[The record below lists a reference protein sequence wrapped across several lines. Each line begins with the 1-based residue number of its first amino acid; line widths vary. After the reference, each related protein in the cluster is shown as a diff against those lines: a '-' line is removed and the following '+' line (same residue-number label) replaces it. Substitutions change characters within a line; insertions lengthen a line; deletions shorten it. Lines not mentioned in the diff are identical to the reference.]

1 MNILI
6 IEDEI
11 KAARSLEN
19 LILHLQPGSRILAKI
34 QSVEGA
40 IDYLSNNPSPELIF
54 MDIQLSDGIS
64 FDIFKAVKIVCPVI
78 FCTAFGE
85 YAMEAI
91 KENGIDYLL
100 KPFSEDDLKNAF
112 EKVHNFKNI
121 FQKASANDLNDI
133 ISRIGD
139 QERKRTSFLV
149 FKNNKY
155 LTVKTDDIAYIY
167 INYTSPSLVTF
178 KGEQYDMNQSLD
190 HLGSILSDKHFF
202 RLNRQ
207 YLINFSAVK
216 EVEHY
221 FGRKLFVKLTVP
233 TEEKLLIGKDKTA
246 MFLNWLEDR

>member
-19 LILHLQPGSRILAKI
+19 LILKLRPETKIIAKI
-34 QSVEGA
+34 QSVEAA
-40 IDYLSNNPSPELIF
+40 IDYLSNSLSPDIIF

-64 FDIFKAVKIVCPVI
+64 FDIFKSVKIVCPVI

-85 YAMEAI
+85 YAMDAI

-100 KPFSEDDLKNAF
+100 KPFSETDLKNAF
-112 EKVHNFKNI
+112 EKVDNFKNF
-121 FQKASANDLNDI
+121 FQKTSENNLI
-133 ISRIGD
+133 QLIQKISG
-139 QERKRTSFLV
+139 EETTKKSFLV

-155 LTVKTDDIAYIY
+155 LTVKTADIAYIY
-167 INYTSPSLVTF
+167 INYTSPTIVTF
-178 KGEQYDMNQSLD
+178 KGEHFDVNQSLD
-190 HLGSILSDKHFF
+190 QLAAQLSDKDFF

-207 YLINFSAVK
+207 YLISFSAVK

-221 FGRKLFVKLTVP
+221 FARKLYIKLTVP
-233 TEEKLLIGKDKTA
+233 TDEKLLIGKEKTTI
-246 MFLNWLEDR
+246 FLNWLEDR

>member
-133 ISRIGD
+133 ISRIND
-139 QERKRTSFLV
+139 QESKKTSFLV

-190 HLGSILSDKHFF
+190 HLGSILSDKQFF

>member
-19 LILHLQPGSRILAKI
+19 LIVKLRPESRIIARI

-40 IDYLSNNPSPELIF
+40 IDYLTNNPTPDLIF

-64 FDIFKAVKIVCPVI
+64 FDIFKSAKIICPVI

-85 YAMEAI
+85 YAMDAI

-100 KPFSEDDLKNAF
+100 KPFSETDLKSAF
-112 EKVHNFKNI
+112 DKVDNFRNF
-121 FQKASANDLNDI
+121 FQKTAENNLVELI
-133 ISRIGD
+133 QKISGED
-139 QERKRTSFLV
+139 NKKKSFLV

-155 LTVKTDDIAYIY
+155 TTVKTEEIAFIY
-167 INYTSPSLVTF
+167 INYTSPTMVTF
-178 KGEQYDMNQSLD
+178 KNEHFDVSQSLD
-190 HLGSILSDKHFF
+190 QLAAQLSSRDFF

-221 FGRKLFVKLTVP
+221 FARKLYVKLSVP
-233 TEEKLLIGKDKTA
+233 TDEKLLIGKEKTA
-246 MFLNWLEDR
+246 QFLNWLEER

>member
-133 ISRIGD
+133 ISRINHH
-139 QERKRTSFLV
+139 ESRKTSFLDI
-149 FKNNKY
+149 KNNKY
-155 LTVKTDDIAYIY
+155 LTVKTEDIAYIY

-190 HLGSILSDKHFF
+190 HLGSILSDKQFF

>member
-1 MNILI
+1 MNIII

-19 LILHLQPGSRILAKI
+19 LILKLRPDTRIIAKI

-40 IDYLSNNPSPELIF
+40 IDYLSHNPSPDLIF

-64 FDIFKAVKIVCPVI
+64 FDIFKSVKVACPVI

-85 YAMEAI
+85 YAMDAI

-100 KPFSEDDLKNAF
+100 KPFSETDLQNAF
-112 EKVHNFKNI
+112 EKVDNFKNF
-121 FQKASANDLNDI
+121 FQKTSENNLLDLLSKIN
-133 ISRIGD
+133 G
-139 QERKRTSFLV
+139 EENKKKSFLV

-155 LTVKTDDIAYIY
+155 LTVKTEDIAYIY
-167 INYTSPSLVTF
+167 INYTSPSMVTF
-178 KGEQYDMNQSLD
+178 KGEQFDLNQSLD
-190 HLGSILSDKHFF
+190 QLSAQLSSKQFF

-221 FGRKLFVKLTVP
+221 FSRKLYVKLTVP
-233 TEEKLLIGKDKTA
+233 TDEKLLIGKEKTA
-246 MFLNWLEDR
+246 QFLNWLEDR

>member
-1 MNILI
+1 M
-6 IEDEI
+6 
-11 KAARSLEN
+11 
-19 LILHLQPGSRILAKI
+19 
-34 QSVEGA
+34 
-40 IDYLSNNPSPELIF
+40 
-54 MDIQLSDGIS
+54 
-64 FDIFKAVKIVCPVI
+64 
-78 FCTAFGE
+78 
-85 YAMEAI
+85 
-91 KENGIDYLL
+91 
-100 KPFSEDDLKNAF
+100 
-112 EKVHNFKNI
+112 HNFRNI
-121 FQKASANDLNDI
+121 FQKASANDLVDI
-133 ISRIGD
+133 ISRIND
-139 QERKRTSFLV
+139 QESKKTSFLV

-190 HLGSILSDKHFF
+190 HLGSILSDKQFF

>member
-139 QERKRTSFLV
+139 QERKKTSFLV

-190 HLGSILSDKHFF
+190 HLGSILSDKQFF

>member
-121 FQKASANDLNDI
+121 FQKASANDLNNI

-139 QERKRTSFLV
+139 QERKKTSFLV

-190 HLGSILSDKHFF
+190 HLGSILSDKQFF
-202 RLNRQ
+202 RINRQ

>member
-11 KAARSLEN
+11 KATRSLEN
-19 LILHLQPGSRILAKI
+19 LILKLRPGSRILAKI

-40 IDYLSNNPSPELIF
+40 IDYLSNNMSPDLIF

-64 FDIFKAVKIVCPVI
+64 FDIFKSVKIVCPVI
-78 FCTAFGE
+78 FCTAFGD
-85 YAMEAI
+85 YAMDAI

-112 EKVHNFKNI
+112 QKVDNFKNF
-121 FQKASANDLNDI
+121 FQKTSANDLFDV
-133 ISRIGD
+133 ISRIND
-139 QERKRTSFLV
+139 QENKKTSFLV

-155 LTVKTDDIAYIY
+155 FTVRTEDIAYIY
-167 INYTSPSLVTF
+167 INYASPSLVTF
-178 KGEQYDMNQSLD
+178 NGEQYDVNRSLD
-190 HLGSILSDKHFF
+190 HLGSILSDKQFF

-221 FGRKLFVKLTVP
+221 FGRKLFVKLVVP
-233 TEEKLLIGKDKTA
+233 TEEKLLIGKDKSA
-246 MFLNWLEDR
+246 LFLNWLEDR

>member
-19 LILHLQPGSRILAKI
+19 LISKLRPESKIMAKI

-40 IDYLSNNPSPELIF
+40 IDYLSDSATPDLIF

-64 FDIFKAVKIVCPVI
+64 FDIFKSVKVVCPVI

-100 KPFSEDDLKNAF
+100 KPFSETDLKNAF
-112 EKVHNFKNI
+112 EKVDNFKNF
-121 FQKASANDLNDI
+121 FQKTTENNLVELI
-133 ISRIGD
+133 QKISGED
-139 QERKRTSFLV
+139 NKKKSFLV

-155 LTVKTDDIAYIY
+155 MTVKTEDIAFIY
-167 INYTSPSLVTF
+167 INYTSPTMVTF
-178 KGEQYDMNQSLD
+178 KGEHFDFSQSLD
-190 HLGSILSDKHFF
+190 QLASQLSGKDFF

-207 YLINFSAVK
+207 YLISFSAVK

-221 FGRKLFVKLTVP
+221 FARKLYVKLTVP
-233 TEEKLLIGKDKTA
+233 TDDKLLIGKEKTA
-246 MFLNWLEDR
+246 QFLSWLEDR

>member
-139 QERKRTSFLV
+139 QERKKTSFLV

-190 HLGSILSDKHFF
+190 HLGGILSDKQFF

>member
-19 LILHLQPGSRILAKI
+19 LILKLRPESRILAKI
-34 QSVEGA
+34 QSVDGA
-40 IDYLSNNPSPELIF
+40 VDHLANNDSPDLIF

-64 FDIFKAVKIVCPVI
+64 FDIFKAVKIACPVV

-85 YAMEAI
+85 YAMDAI

-100 KPFSEDDLKNAF
+100 KPFSEDDLKSAF
-112 EKVHNFKNI
+112 EKVDNFKNF
-121 FQKASANDLNDI
+121 FQKAAGTDLSAL
-133 ISRIGD
+133 ISRING
-139 QERKRTSFLV
+139 EENKKTSFLV

-155 LTVKTDDIAYIY
+155 MTVKTEDIAYIY

-178 KGEQYDMNQSLD
+178 KGEEYDLNQSLD
-190 HLGSILSDKHFF
+190 HLTGLLSSKQFF

-233 TEEKLLIGKDKTA
+233 TAEKLLIGKDKTSL
-246 MFLNWLEDR
+246 FLSWLEDR

>member
-139 QERKRTSFLV
+139 QERKKTSFLV

-167 INYTSPSLVTF
+167 INYTYPSLVTF

-190 HLGSILSDKHFF
+190 HLGSILSDKQFF

>member
-139 QERKRTSFLV
+139 QERKKTSFLV

-190 HLGSILSDKHFF
+190 HLGSILSDKQFF

-207 YLINFSAVK
+207 YIINFSAVK

>member
-6 IEDEI
+6 IEDEV

-19 LILHLQPGSRILAKI
+19 LILKLRPESKIIAKI

-40 IDYLSNNPSPELIF
+40 IDYLSDIPSPDLIF

-64 FDIFKAVKIVCPVI
+64 FDIFKSIKIHCPVI

-85 YAMEAI
+85 YAMDAI

-100 KPFSEDDLKNAF
+100 KPFSEADLKNAF
-112 EKVHNFKNI
+112 EKVDNFKNF
-121 FQKASANDLNDI
+121 FQKTSENTLIEMIQKIN
-133 ISRIGD
+133 G
-139 QERKRTSFLV
+139 QENKKKSFLV

-155 LTVKTDDIAYIY
+155 LTVKTEDIAYIY
-167 INYTSPSLVTF
+167 INYTSPTIVTF
-178 KGEQYDMNQSLD
+178 KSEHFDVNQSLD
-190 HLGSILSDKHFF
+190 QLAAQLSSREFF

-207 YLINFSAVK
+207 YLINFSAIK

-221 FGRKLFVKLTVP
+221 FARKLYVKLTIP
-233 TEEKLLIGKDKTA
+233 TDDKLLIGKEKTSL
-246 MFLNWLEDR
+246 FLSWLEDR

>member
-19 LILHLQPGSRILAKI
+19 LILNLRPGSRILAKI

-64 FDIFKAVKIVCPVI
+64 FDIFKAVKIACPVI

-100 KPFSEDDLKNAF
+100 KPFSEDDLKKAF
-112 EKVHNFKNI
+112 EKVDNFKNF
-121 FQKASANDLNDI
+121 FQKTSANDLVDM
-133 ISRIGD
+133 ISRI
-139 QERKRTSFLV
+139 
-149 FKNNKY
+149 N
-155 LTVKTDDIAYIY
+155 
-167 INYTSPSLVTF
+167 
-178 KGEQYDMNQSLD
+178 
-190 HLGSILSDKHFF
+190 
-202 RLNRQ
+202 
-207 YLINFSAVK
+207 
-216 EVEHY
+216 
-221 FGRKLFVKLTVP
+221 
-233 TEEKLLIGKDKTA
+233 
-246 MFLNWLEDR
+246 

>member
-19 LILHLQPGSRILAKI
+19 LILKLRPDSRILSKI

-40 IDYLSNNPSPELIF
+40 IDYLSNTGTPDLIF

-64 FDIFKAVKIVCPVI
+64 FDIFKSVKILCPVI

-85 YAMEAI
+85 FAMEAI

-100 KPFSEDDLKNAF
+100 KPFSEEDLRSAF
-112 EKVHNFKNI
+112 EKVDNFKNF
-121 FQKASANDLNDI
+121 FQKISGNDLTEL
-133 ISRIGD
+133 ISKINGG
-139 QERKRTSFLV
+139 ENKKTSFLV
-149 FKNNKY
+149 FKHNKY
-155 LTVKTDDIAYIY
+155 LTVKTDDIAYFY

-178 KGEQYDMNQSLD
+178 KGEEYDLNQSLD
-190 HLGSILSDKHFF
+190 HLAGLLSSKQFF

-207 YLINFSAVK
+207 YLISFSAIK

-221 FGRKLFVKLTVP
+221 FGRKLLVKLTIP
-233 TEEKLLIGKDKTA
+233 TAEKLLIGKDKTSQ
-246 MFLNWLEDR
+246 FLSWLEDR

>member
-19 LILHLQPGSRILAKI
+19 LILKLRPESRIIARI
-34 QSVEGA
+34 QSVEWA
-40 IDYLSNNPSPELIF
+40 IDYLTNNSTPDLIF

-64 FDIFKAVKIVCPVI
+64 FDIFKSVKIVCPVI

-100 KPFSEDDLKNAF
+100 KPFSEQDLKNAF
-112 EKVHNFKNI
+112 EKVDNFKNI
-121 FQKASANDLNDI
+121 FQKVSENDLTELLT
-133 ISRIGD
+133 RINGG
-139 QERKRTSFLV
+139 ENKKTSFLV

-155 LTVKTDDIAYIY
+155 LTVKTEDIAYIY

-178 KGEQYDMNQSLD
+178 KGEEYDVNQSLD
-190 HLGSILSDKHFF
+190 HLAGLLSSKQFF

-207 YLINFSAVK
+207 YLINFAAVK

-233 TEEKLLIGKDKTA
+233 TAEKLLIGKDKTSL
-246 MFLNWLEDR
+246 FLNWLEDR

>member
-19 LILHLQPGSRILAKI
+19 LILKLRPESKIMAKI

-40 IDYLSNNPSPELIF
+40 IDYLSDSATPDLIF

-64 FDIFKAVKIVCPVI
+64 FDIFKSVKVVCPVI

-100 KPFSEDDLKNAF
+100 KPFSETDLKKAF
-112 EKVHNFKNI
+112 EKVDNFKNF
-121 FQKASANDLNDI
+121 FQKTTENNLVELI
-133 ISRIGD
+133 QKISGED
-139 QERKRTSFLV
+139 NKKKSFLV

-155 LTVKTDDIAYIY
+155 MTVKTEDIAFIY
-167 INYTSPSLVTF
+167 INYTSPTMVTF
-178 KGEQYDMNQSLD
+178 KGEHFDLSQSLD
-190 HLGSILSDKHFF
+190 QLASQLSGKDFF

-207 YLINFSAVK
+207 YLISFSAVK

-221 FGRKLFVKLTVP
+221 FARKLYVKLTVP
-233 TEEKLLIGKDKTA
+233 TDDKLLISKEKTA
-246 MFLNWLEDR
+246 QFLSWLEDR